1 MPRGQYVRTEEHKRK
16 ISEARK
22 KYYDEVGRVV
32 KIDQRL
38 NPKEY
43 FAQYQKIYMSI
54 PENRRKAST
63 RITSSFY
70 LFETLGH
77 TRIKDYHIHHCFG
90 YDDYKHFIYMPRDLH
105 TEIHK
110 FLRKN
115 NISADSNH
123 FSQIEPLI
131 SNYLEHNN
139 KHILIL
145 KKEKEANMLDTQ
157 ISKYKVIS
165 LIYETYHIVAN
176 DREIP
181 ANLLTVEGIERLVS
195 ANKIPRYVAT
205 IIYKLM
211 TENEGE

>member
-1 MPRGQYVRTEEHKRK
+1 MPRGKYIRTEEQKRK

-22 KYYDEVGRVV
+22 KYYDDIGRVV
-32 KIDQRL
+32 EIDQRK

-43 FAQYQKIYMSI
+43 FAEYQRKYMSI

-77 TRIKDYHIHHCFG
+77 TKIKDYHIHHCFG
-90 YDDYKHFIYMPRDLH
+90 YDDYKHFIYIPRDLH

-115 NISADSNH
+115 NINADSNH

-139 KHILIL
+139 KHILVL
-145 KKEKEANMLDTQ
+145 KNETKEVSMLDTQ
-157 ISKYKVIS
+157 ISKYKVIK
-165 LIYETYHIVAN
+165 LIYDTYHIVPN
-176 DREIP
+176 DEHIP
-181 ANLLTVEGIERLVS
+181 AYLFTVEGVEMLVKD
-195 ANKIPRYVAT
+195 NKIPRYVAT

-211 TENEGE
+211 TE